1 MAHCPK
7 NPNIQWWEISRIQQM
22 EVRVS
27 TICLAIFCGDIHWNL
42 DLKKGLIYGI
52 GTSILGSWNSHS
64 NDDLTMILIDLPF
77 WGTVKPLEK
86 KTYCNKNFRGW
97 LDSTLVN
104 WNRNPS
110 VQHPYFWT
118 NPNYSKWMHTW
129 WDCNMLFRCQIAMDL
144 YQSGSEQQIIFIRQP
159 FYESW
164 GM

>member
-7 NPNIQWWEISRIQQM
+7 NPNIQWWEISRIQHM
-22 EVRVS
+22 EVHVS
-27 TICLAIFCGDIHWNL
+27 TICLAIFCGDIHWKLHKKRPYLWNL
-42 DLKKGLIYGI
+42 YLHFRILKFPFKWWSHDDPYRFA
-52 GTSILGSWNSHS
+52 ILRYSETTG
-64 NDDLTMILIDLPF
+64 
-77 WGTVKPLEK
+77 K
-86 KTYCNKNFRGW
+86 KRTYCNKNFRGW
-97 LDSTLVN
+97 LDSALVN